1 MNKTSQILWVL
12 FTGVFSFVTFFF
24 TGNLASLC
32 IGIAS
37 IGVLLQVFGEKI
49 ISRIIM
55 IAGAIGATYFGIV
68 TILNV
73 IKALM

>member
-1 MNKTSQILWVL
+1 MNKTSQILMII
-12 FTGVFSFVTFFF
+12 FTGVVSFVAFFLS
-24 TGNLASLC
+24 GNLVSLC

-37 IGVLLQVFGEKI
+37 IGMLLQVFGEKI
-49 ISRIIM
+49 FSRIIM
-55 IAGAIGATYFGIV
+55 IAGAIGVTYFGIV

>member
-1 MNKTSQILWVL
+1 MNKTSQILMVI
-12 FTGVFSFVTFFF
+12 FTGVVSFVAFFLS
-24 TGNLASLC
+24 GNLASLC

-37 IGVLLQVFGEKI
+37 IGMLLLVFGEKI
-49 ISRIIM
+49 ISRIIFL
-55 IAGAIGATYFGIV
+55 AGVIGATYFGIV

>member
-1 MNKTSQILWVL
+1 MNKTSQILMVI
-12 FTGVFSFVTFFF
+12 FTGVVSFVAFFLS
-24 TGNLASLC
+24 GNLASLC

-37 IGVLLQVFGEKI
+37 IGMLLLVFGEKI
-49 ISRIIM
+49 ISRIIFLV
-55 IAGAIGATYFGIV
+55 GVIGATYFGIV

>member
-1 MNKTSQILWVL
+1 MNKTSQILLVL
-12 FTGVFSFVTFFF
+12 FTGVVSFVTFFL

-37 IGVLLQVFGEKI
+37 IGMLLQIFGEKI
-49 ISRIIM
+49 LSRIIM
-55 IAGAIGATYFGIV
+55 VVGAIGASYFGIV
-68 TILNV
+68 TIVNV